1 MKKNLLVFGAF
12 GALGKG
18 ICKALLNKNF
28 DSITLFD
35 FNEQESASTKKY
47 NFVKISDMSIEANVS
62 EAFSKISA
70 QPDSTLFLYSTIGGY
85 FGGKNFWETSLEDWN
100 KMFAMNLTSSFLILK
115 EFAKLVA
122 NARGGSA
129 CFTAAMTGINAAEQ
143 HAAYGT
149 SKAGLV
155 HLISSAALDGRKIN
169 LSVNGIAP
177 YIIDTPAN
185 RSWMSDVNFET
196 LIKPEEIGELVF
208 SLFENYRFVS
218 GNVLELPYRYPNL

>member
-1 MKKNLLVFGAF
+1 MKKNLFVFGAF

-18 ICKALLNKNF
+18 ICKSLINKNF
-28 DSITLFD
+28 DAVTLFD
-35 FNEQESASTKKY
+35 FNEGEIESTKKY
-47 NFVKISDMSIEANVS
+47 NFVKISDMSVEANVS
-62 EAFSKISA
+62 KAFTMISA

-100 KMFAMNLTSSFLILK
+100 KMFSMNLASNFLIMK

-122 NARGGSA
+122 NVRGGSA
-129 CFTAAMTGINAAEQ
+129 CFTAAMTGINAAEL
-143 HAAYGT
+143 HAAYGA
-149 SKAGLV
+149 SKAALV

-185 RSWMSDVNFET
+185 RMWMTDVNFET
-196 LIKPEEIGELVF
+196 LIKPEEIGEFVF
-208 SLFENYRFVS
+208 SLFQNYRFVS
-218 GNVLELPYRYPNL
+218 GNVLELPYRFPNL